1 MFKKFLEMFG
11 DVEDEVM
18 EEETPKQ
25 VSQPKMHNNDSSNN
39 EDNRKIVSIFGN
51 QKREDVEKMKVSY
64 VSIIRPKTFEDSRLI
79 SDSIKERKVVT
90 FSLEF

>member
-1 MFKKFLEMFG
+1 MFG

-25 VSQPKMHNNDSSNN
+25 VSQPKMQNNDSSNN

-51 QKREDVEKMKVSY
+51 QKRNDGRNS
-64 VSIIRPKTFEDSRLI
+64 
-79 SDSIKERKVVT
+79 
-90 FSLEF
+90 